1 MVIRPD
7 EGILCLTEQPEHARM
22 TGELVEAWGGGGFE
36 PVGSAASVRLAAEMH
51 DAGWAEVDA
60 EPRVNP
66 ATARPYSFLD
76 IPQNV
81 HVAAHTRTVERASL
95 ADPYAGLLTSL
106 HSAGLYR
113 RRYGYLP
120 HIPYRPIAP
129 EHEAAVDR
137 FLALQDQIQDD
148 LQYLLRPEAE
158 ELWTH
163 YRWFQLWD
171 MLSLY
176 LCMLHPQDVGNQ
188 MLLCRVPVRPGGP
201 EADLYLSAL
210 DSDRY
215 AVAPWPFKPAELT
228 LRWQASLLPDRDYVS
243 DEDLQRAY
251 AIAPREEQSVTI
263 IPG

>member
-7 EGILCLTEQPEHARM
+7 LGLLCLTEQPEHARM
-22 TGELVEAWGGGGFE
+22 TGELVEAWGGNGFE
-36 PVGSAASVRLAAEMH
+36 PVGPIDAVRLAAEMH
-51 DAGWAEVDA
+51 DAGWAEFDA
-60 EPRVNP
+60 EPLVNP
-66 ATARPYSFLD
+66 ATQRPYSFLD

-81 HVAAHTRTVERASL
+81 HVAAHTRTVERASQ

-120 HIPYRPIAP
+120 HIPFRPVAP

-137 FLALQDQIQDD
+137 FLAEQDQLQDD

-171 MLSLY
+171 ALSLY
-176 LCMLHPQDVGNQ
+176 VCMLHAENVGDG
-188 MLLCRVPVRPGGP
+188 LLLARVPFRPGGP
-201 EADLYLSAL
+201 ETDLHLKAL
-210 DSDRY
+210 GDARFG
-215 AVAPWPFKPAELT
+215 VAPWPFKPAQLA
-228 LRWQASLLPDRDYVS
+228 LRWQARLLPDQPYTS
-243 DEDLQRAY
+243 DAALRAAY
-251 AIAPREEQSVTI
+251 AAAPLQQQTVTLV
-263 IPG
+263 PQ